1 MNTENTINEA
11 ANPACF
17 LGAVSNRVHI
27 ISHGKK
33 WAVVKSKAKKATK
46 LYEFR
51 EQAYFHAR
59 QISDNV
65 VVHDKNGSVLFKYG
79 C

>member
-1 MNTENTINEA
+1 MNENTKQQEQKGNRVL
-11 ANPACF
+11 PC
-17 LGAVSNRVHI
+17 VSNRVHV

-33 WAVVKSKAKKATK
+33 WAVVKSKAKRATK
-46 LYEFR
+46 LHQFR

-65 VVHDKNGSVLFKYG
+65 VVHNKDASVLFRHG